1 MSSSA
6 SIIVY
11 GLPESVY
18 CAIVMLVLKHKNVPY
33 QLHTVDVFD
42 STVLP
47 EEYLARHP
55 FGKIPVLHHGDF
67 ELYETRA
74 IIRYIDDYWPE
85 PPLQPHIVR
94 DRASMEQIISILD
107 SYAYKAMVWDVYV
120 QIMRGLEGDQR
131 TITHGLS
138 QSEICLRA
146 ITELQCNDQFLVG
159 SSLSLA
165 DSYAYPMVKYLS
177 LVEQACELLL
187 NFPSISA
194 WFESMEAMLALT
206 PQTPVDKTP

>member
-1 MSSSA
+1 MNNST
-6 SIIVY
+6 SIVVY

-18 CAIVMLVLKHKNVPY
+18 CTIVILVLRHKNVSY
-33 QLHTVDVFD
+33 QLHTVEVF
-42 STVLP
+42 SSAAMS
-47 EEYLARHP
+47 EEHLARHP
-55 FGKIPVLHHGDF
+55 FGKIPVLQHIDF

-120 QIMRGLEGDQR
+120 QIMRGQEGDQE
-131 TITHGLS
+131 IIANGLS
-138 QSEICLRA
+138 QSEKCLRA
-146 ITELQCNDQFLVG
+146 IAELQCNDQFLVG

-165 DSYAYPMVKYLS
+165 DFYAYPMVKYLS
-177 LVEQACELLL
+177 LVEQGCELLL
-187 NFPSISA
+187 NFPGISA
-194 WFESMEAMLALT
+194 WFEAMEATFAFTPLA
-206 PQTPVDKTP
+206 PAHKIA